1 MSIALAWYWRS
12 ASSGPAMYRFC
23 ADCASS
29 CASRVET
36 ALVVEARESGLCG
49 PCCDREVCVR
59 CLAAM
64 LFMFVVDFVVRVN
77 ERTPDASASWA
88 DCERLC
94 QLGLSG
100 AGYWDSAG
108 GSDVVPIQ
116 DN

>member
-1 MSIALAWYWRS
+1 
-12 ASSGPAMYRFC
+12 
-23 ADCASS
+23 
-29 CASRVET
+29 VET

-49 PCCDREVCVR
+49 PCCDRDVCVR

-64 LFMFVVDFVVRVN
+64 LFMFVVVVVVVN

-100 AGYWDSAG
+100 SDSPG
-108 GSDVVPIQ
+108 G
-116 DN
+116 

>member
-1 MSIALAWYWRS
+1 
-12 ASSGPAMYRFC
+12 MYRFC

-36 ALVVEARESGLCG
+36 ALVVEARESGRCG

-64 LFMFVVDFVVRVN
+64 LFMFVVVVVVLVN

-116 DN
+116 DNEAAG